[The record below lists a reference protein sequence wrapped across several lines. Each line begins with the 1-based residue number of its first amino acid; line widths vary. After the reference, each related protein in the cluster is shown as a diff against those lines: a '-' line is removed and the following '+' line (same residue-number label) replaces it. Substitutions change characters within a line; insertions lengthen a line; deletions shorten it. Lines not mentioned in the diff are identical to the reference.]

1 LKRIVSTKAAAVALS
16 GLALGIVALPAAA
29 HHAIQPIVDTGRV
42 VESEMILTKLDWIN
56 PHSWFHFSLRRGEGT
71 VIVVPIEGDGL
82 AGLRR
87 AGYTRPDEFTIGQ
100 AYRVRYFPNRDG
112 TPGGALV
119 TMTNLATGRVY
130 DED

>member
-1 LKRIVSTKAAAVALS
+1 MSLRLAASAALS
-16 GLALGIVALPAAA
+16 VAWSAVALPAAA
-29 HHAIQPIVDTGRV
+29 HHAIQSIVDTGRV
-42 VESEMILTKLDWIN
+42 LESEMILTRLDWIN
-56 PHSWFHFSLRRGEGT
+56 PHSWFHFSLRRGDGTT
-71 VIVVPIEGDGL
+71 VIVPIEGDGI

-112 TPGGALV
+112 SPGGALV